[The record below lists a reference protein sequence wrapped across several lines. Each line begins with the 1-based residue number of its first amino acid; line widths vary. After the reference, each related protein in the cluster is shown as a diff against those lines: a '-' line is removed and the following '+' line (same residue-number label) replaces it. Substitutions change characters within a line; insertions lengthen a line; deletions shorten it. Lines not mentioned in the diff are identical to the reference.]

1 MIQRRVVGYLRV
13 SSREQLK
20 GQGLQEQ
27 ENAIELRAKQELGLR
42 SGDRIP
48 KEQYQLYIEKPSSAF
63 KGTANARPQLQ
74 AALNDVCESN
84 GILIVRNLNRL
95 ARSPEDCQKILQHLK
110 VHGCDIVAIGEEFIG
125 LFCGKEQALRMA
137 ANVAEAE
144 SSNLQFQAKR
154 AAAAHKSSGKHW
166 GRPPYG
172 YIRNDTGQLKQ
183 HPTQF
188 SVLLEIIHRRNA
200 GESTSGI
207 ARVLNDRKIQTQKG
221 KRWEAKQIQNACKM
235 FAKHGLRE

>member
-1 MIQRRVVGYLRV
+1 MLQRRVVGYLRV

-74 AALNDVCESN
+74 AALNDVCESK
-84 GILIVRNLNRL
+84 GILIVRDIRRL
-95 ARSPEDCQKILQHLK
+95 ARSREDFEEIVQPLK
-110 VHGCDIVAIGEEFIG
+110 AHGCKIVAIREELSSIIWG
-125 LFCGKEQALRMA
+125 QEQAFTWA
-137 ANVAEAE
+137 ANIGEAE
-144 SSNLQFQAKR
+144 SRNLQFQAKR

-166 GRPPYG
+166 GSPPYG
-172 YIRNDTGQLKQ
+172 YIRNGTGKLKQ

-188 SVLLEIIHRRNA
+188 PVLLEIIHRRNA